1 MTFCF
6 VDIIPNNRKV
16 VLTFFLHSS
25 ELQNSTKLLK
35 PLAEVTVNWLA
46 TCVLCLLFF
55 PTKHHENHK
64 RLMNRSA
71 LKSFGEW
78 CFQKPPSFDGT
89 FIHKNLQLLCLH
101 VSICSISSKSLS
113 KLHKGP
119 AQGEAGRRFRR
130 TLGALHHEK
139 CPKNFPHNL
148 IFSQGRE
155 VELFSANCY
164 WKPLDSKPCLFS
176 GKGFMLKKMIARIL
190 DLVSQV
196 HPIGKTKRSLA
207 PLP

>member
-78 CFQKPPSFDGT
+78 CFQKPPLMGHSSTKTCSCYVSMSPFAQFPASLWASFTRDLHRVKLGGGNSENT
-89 FIHKNLQLLCLH
+89 VKPFTTKN
-101 VSICSISSKSLS
+101 
-113 KLHKGP
+113 
-119 AQGEAGRRFRR
+119 
-130 TLGALHHEK
+130 
-139 CPKNFPHNL
+139 
-148 IFSQGRE
+148 
-155 VELFSANCY
+155 
-164 WKPLDSKPCLFS
+164 
-176 GKGFMLKKMIARIL
+176 AR
-190 DLVSQV
+190 
-196 HPIGKTKRSLA
+196 KTSRK
-207 PLP
+207 

>member
-119 AQGEAGRRFRR
+119 AQGEAGRRELGEHWVPFTTKNARKTSLITWYSLRAGRLNCFLQIVTGNPWIRNPVFFRAKGSCWKKWLQGFL
-130 TLGALHHEK
+130 TWS
-139 CPKNFPHNL
+139 PKYT
-148 IFSQGRE
+148 Q
-155 VELFSANCY
+155 
-164 WKPLDSKPCLFS
+164 
-176 GKGFMLKKMIARIL
+176 
-190 DLVSQV
+190 
-196 HPIGKTKRSLA
+196 
-207 PLP
+207 